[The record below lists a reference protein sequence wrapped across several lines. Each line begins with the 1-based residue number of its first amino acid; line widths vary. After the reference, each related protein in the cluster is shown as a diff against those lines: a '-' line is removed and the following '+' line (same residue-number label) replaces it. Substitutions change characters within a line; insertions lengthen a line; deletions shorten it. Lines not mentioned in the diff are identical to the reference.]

1 MTTIARKGAV
11 STSGTVA
18 STADTY
24 QGSVAGESLDQIF
37 TPGTHTVSGMTDGP
51 IGTSVGM
58 LRETHNDVYWHMQ
71 ELFMMLST
79 EIKYVRINR
88 PSKEDTDPDRW
99 GEWTLAEARHK
110 LDKKNVVFIG
120 DSITASYNLPY
131 YFGLETG
138 ANVTN
143 CGVGGARLARH
154 TSAGY
159 KELSGFK
166 IAKAMAADKL
176 ASYDGV
182 AWDTL
187 ITAAALTDDVVNN
200 VARMQALKDM
210 DWSTVDYMVI
220 GYGTND
226 FGGGVTIDLAQTVDP
241 AGSTSGYY
249 FNVTVKL
256 MVEDIITTHPH
267 IKLLWW
273 TPLWRGVT
281 PTATTGIE
289 FGSDVSPNTLG
300 NYLQDYVDQMVI
312 AFKLH
317 NQSYLDLHDTSG
329 ICEATRL
336 YYLNDLNQSSQPDR
350 LHPTAAGAEYLAKKM
365 SAALVSK
372 Y

>member
-1 MTTIARKGAV
+1 
-11 STSGTVA
+11 
-18 STADTY
+18 
-24 QGSVAGESLDQIF
+24 
-37 TPGTHTVSGMTDGP
+37 
-51 IGTSVGM
+51 
-58 LRETHNDVYWHMQ
+58 
-71 ELFMMLST
+71 
-79 EIKYVRINR
+79 
-88 PSKEDTDPDRW
+88 
-99 GEWTLAEARHK
+99 
-110 LDKKNVVFIG
+110 
-120 DSITASYNLPY
+120 
-131 YFGLETG
+131 
-138 ANVTN
+138 
-143 CGVGGARLARH
+143 
-154 TSAGY
+154 
-159 KELSGFK
+159 
-166 IAKAMAADKL
+166 
-176 ASYDGV
+176 
-182 AWDTL
+182 
-187 ITAAALTDDVVNN
+187 
-200 VARMQALKDM
+200 
-210 DWSTVDYMVI
+210 MVI

-329 ICEATRL
+329 ICEATKG
-336 YYLNDLNQSSQPDR
+336 YYLNTLNQSSNPDL

-365 SAALVSK
+365 SAALVAK